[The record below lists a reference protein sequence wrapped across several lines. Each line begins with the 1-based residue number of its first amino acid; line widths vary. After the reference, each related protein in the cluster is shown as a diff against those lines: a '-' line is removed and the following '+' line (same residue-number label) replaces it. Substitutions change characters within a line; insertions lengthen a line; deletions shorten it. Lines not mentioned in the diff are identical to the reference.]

1 MTKFHQIQYELH
13 AAGGYRDS
21 MFNFVKSV
29 MWQVYTHNEAAT
41 LVPFIAMPSNDVKV
55 TEMYSEEE
63 NMELLL

>member
-1 MTKFHQIQYELH
+1 
-13 AAGGYRDS
+13 
-21 MFNFVKSV
+21 
-29 MWQVYTHNEAAT
+29 VYTHNEAAT